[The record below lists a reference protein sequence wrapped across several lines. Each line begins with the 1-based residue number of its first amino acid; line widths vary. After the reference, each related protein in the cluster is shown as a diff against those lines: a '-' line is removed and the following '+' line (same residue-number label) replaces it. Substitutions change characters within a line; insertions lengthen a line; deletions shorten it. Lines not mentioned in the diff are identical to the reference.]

1 MMLDAYA
8 ACEGDS
14 SAVVA
19 IQNKYLE
26 EARLEKQS
34 RYRGKH
40 VKKKFGGEVVSLSLL
55 PHCIVLAI
63 QIYYYYYYF
72 YCHLILLFGRTYYLN
87 ADSVYMQFIQ

>member
-26 EARLEKQS
+26 EARLEKES
-34 RYRGKH
+34 RYRDVPDFPSSSSSASEH
-40 VKKKFGGEVVSLSLL
+40 EE
-55 PHCIVLAI
+55 
-63 QIYYYYYYF
+63 
-72 YCHLILLFGRTYYLN
+72 RTE
-87 ADSVYMQFIQ
+87 D

>member
-1 MMLDAYA
+1 MLDAYA

-40 VKKKFGGEVVSLSLL
+40 VKQEVWRGDNKPNSPLHSSSHPDLLL
-55 PHCIVLAI
+55 PLLLLLLLLLLL
-63 QIYYYYYYF
+63 YF
-72 YCHLILLFGRTYYLN
+72 SDELVT
-87 ADSVYMQFIQ
+87 

>member
-40 VKKKFGGEVVSLSLL
+40 VKQKVWRGYYKPAFPLHE
-55 PHCIVLAI
+55 ILAI
-63 QIYYYYYYF
+63 QIYYYYYCLLLYF
-72 YCHLILLFGRTYYLN
+72 TL
-87 ADSVYMQFIQ
+87 

>member
-26 EARLEKQS
+26 EARLEKES
-34 RYRGKH
+34 RYRGKR
-40 VKKKFGGEVVSLSLL
+40 VKQGVWKRPYK
-55 PHCIVLAI
+55 A
-63 QIYYYYYYF
+63 YF
-72 YCHLILLFGRTYYLN
+72 PTAYSSRCPDLLILLLK
-87 ADSVYMQFIQ
+87 

>member
-1 MMLDAYA
+1 MLDAYA

-40 VKKKFGGEVVSLSLL
+40 VQEEVWRGDKR
-55 PHCIVLAI
+55 PNPRCIILVI
-63 QIYYYYYYF
+63 QIYYYY
-72 YCHLILLFGRTYYLN
+72 
-87 ADSVYMQFIQ
+87 

>member
-1 MMLDAYA
+1 MLLDAYA

-40 VKKKFGGEVVSLSLL
+40 VQQVWRGDYTPTSPLHRFS
-55 PHCIVLAI
+55 I
-63 QIYYYYYYF
+63 QIYYYYY
-72 YCHLILLFGRTYYLN
+72 H
-87 ADSVYMQFIQ
+87 